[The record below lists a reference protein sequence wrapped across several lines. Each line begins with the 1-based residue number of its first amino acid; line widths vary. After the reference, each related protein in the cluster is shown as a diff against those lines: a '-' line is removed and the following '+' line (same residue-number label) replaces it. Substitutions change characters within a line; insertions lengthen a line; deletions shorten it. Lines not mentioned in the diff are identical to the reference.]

1 MNTAQYLFE
10 RWWFFP
16 PTWLVFQLVKLGKT
30 SKVDFLNAD
39 FWNSIQLWNRFPFWW
54 NNCFTCQKSFY
65 HSHYQKVFIISELNQ
80 IHSVLVWLLVFTT
93 GFWVIYFY
101 FYFFFRQLLPTHYS
115 FNWLIFPVVLN
126 AFFFLA
132 QTVDTR
138 GHVEHWHISPHLQP
152 FSKYG
157 RLNSIKG
164 YLGVVCIRPYKARL
178 QSVKWCHFQQ
188 PVWHTGEFPRWTWFV
203 SWVWILVMLKE
214 LVRVNIV
221 VSCCAGGL
229 AWSL

>member
-1 MNTAQYLFE
+1 MK
-10 RWWFFP
+10 
-16 PTWLVFQLVKLGKT
+16 QLLHLPKK
-30 SKVDFLNAD
+30 FLPQPL
-39 FWNSIQLWNRFPFWW
+39 SE
-54 NNCFTCQKSFY
+54 SFY
-65 HSHYQKVFIISELNQ
+65 HFSWIKSTLSLSDCLSSQ
-80 IHSVLVWLLVFTT
+80 LVFEW
-93 GFWVIYFY
+93 FILII
-101 FYFFFRQLLPTHYS
+101 FFFRQLLPTHYS

-164 YLGVVCIRPYKARL
+164 YLGVVCVRPYKARL

>member
-1 MNTAQYLFE
+1 ML
-10 RWWFFP
+10 
-16 PTWLVFQLVKLGKT
+16 T
-30 SKVDFLNAD
+30 SEIVSSCETD
-39 FWNSIQLWNRFPFWW
+39 
-54 NNCFTCQKSFY
+54 
-65 HSHYQKVFIISELNQ
+65 SHFDETIASLAKK
-80 IHSVLVWLLVFTT
+80 VFTT
-93 GFWVIYFY
+93 VIIRKFLSLQSWIKSTLSLSDCLSSQLV
-101 FYFFFRQLLPTHYS
+101 FEWFILIFFFFKQLLPTHYS

-164 YLGVVCIRPYKARL
+164 YLGVVCVRPYKARL

-203 SWVWILVMLKE
+203 SWVWILVILKE